1 MLTLDTKDYGTIEYE
16 ESDLIHFT
24 DGLFGFND
32 LKDYVPL
39 VLDENEDNSILMLQS
54 VENTDVAFVII
65 NPFSLDPDYNPVLSP
80 EELSYL
86 GVKSEDDLSYYVI
99 CVLRKNHLENTVNM
113 KAPVVINPDK
123 RIGMQVILNQSEYEF
138 RKKLSSFTTDQEGA
152 PREAPNA

>member
-32 LKDYVPL
+32 LKDFIPL
-39 VLDENEDNSILMLQS
+39 VLDENEDNTILMLQS
-54 VENTDVAFVII
+54 IENTDIAFVII

-99 CVLRKNHLENTVNM
+99 CVLRSNHLENTVNM

-138 RKKLSSFTTDQEGA
+138 RTKLSSFTTDQEGT
-152 PREAPNA
+152 PSEEPNV

>member
-32 LKDYVPL
+32 LKDFIPL
-39 VLDENEDNSILMLQS
+39 VLDENEDNTILMLQS
-54 VENTDVAFVII
+54 IENTDIAFVII

-99 CVLRKNHLENTVNM
+99 CVLRSNHLENTVNM

-138 RKKLSSFTTDQEGA
+138 RTKLSSFSTDQEGT
-152 PREAPNA
+152 PNEEPNV

>member
-32 LKDYVPL
+32 LKDFIPL
-39 VLDENEDNSILMLQS
+39 VLDENEDNTILMLQS
-54 VENTDVAFVII
+54 IENTDIAFVII

-99 CVLRKNHLENTVNM
+99 CVLRSNHLENTVNM

-138 RKKLSSFTTDQEGA
+138 RKKLSSFSTDQEGT
-152 PREAPNA
+152 PNEEPNA

>member
-1 MLTLDTKDYGTIEYE
+1 MLTLDTRDYGTIEYE

-32 LKDYVPL
+32 LKDYIPL
-39 VLDENEDNSILMLQS
+39 VLDENEDNTILMLQS
-54 VENTDVAFVII
+54 IENADIAFVII

-86 GVKSEDDLSYYVI
+86 GVKSENDLSYYVI
-99 CVLRKNHLENTVNM
+99 CALRKNHLENTVNM

-152 PREAPNA
+152 SSEEPNV

>member
-32 LKDYVPL
+32 LKDFIPL
-39 VLDENEDNSILMLQS
+39 VLDENEDNTMLQS
-54 VENTDVAFVII
+54 IENTDIAFVII

-99 CVLRKNHLENTVNM
+99 CVLRSNHLENTVNM

-123 RIGMQVILNQSEYEF
+123 RIGMQVILNQSEYDF
-138 RKKLSSFTTDQEGA
+138 RKKLSSFTTGQEGA
-152 PREAPNA
+152 SDEGPDA

>member
-1 MLTLDTKDYGTIEYE
+1 MLTLGTRDYGTIEYE

-32 LKDYVPL
+32 LKDYIPL
-39 VLDENEDNSILMLQS
+39 VLDENEDNTILLLQS
-54 VENTDVAFVII
+54 IENTDVAFVII

-86 GVKSEDDLSYYVI
+86 NVKSEDDLSYYVI
-99 CVLRKNHLENTVNM
+99 CVLRNNHKENTVNM

-123 RIGMQVILNQSEYEF
+123 RIGMQVILSQSEYGF
-138 RKKLSSFTTDQEGA
+138 RHKLSSFASVQEGLEEKA
-152 PREAPNA
+152 PEE

>member
-32 LKDYVPL
+32 LKDFIPL
-39 VLDENEDNSILMLQS
+39 VLDENEDNTILMLQS
-54 VENTDVAFVII
+54 IENTDVAFVII

-86 GVKSEDDLSYYVI
+86 GVKSEDELSYYVI
-99 CVLRKNHLENTVNM
+99 CVLRNNHLENTVNM

-152 PREAPNA
+152 SSEEPDA

>member
-32 LKDYVPL
+32 LKDFIPL
-39 VLDENEDNSILMLQS
+39 VLDENEDNTILMLQS
-54 VENTDVAFVII
+54 IENTDIAFVII

-99 CVLRKNHLENTVNM
+99 CVLRNNHLENTVNM

-138 RKKLSSFTTDQEGA
+138 RTKLSSFSTDQEGT
-152 PREAPNA
+152 PNEEPNV

>member
-32 LKDYVPL
+32 LKDFIPL
-39 VLDENEDNSILMLQS
+39 VLDENEDNTILMLQS
-54 VENTDVAFVII
+54 IENTDIAFVII

-99 CVLRKNHLENTVNM
+99 CVLRSNHLENTVNM

-138 RKKLSSFTTDQEGA
+138 RKKLSSFASVQEGLTD
-152 PREAPNA
+152 

>member
-1 MLTLDTKDYGTIEYE
+1 MLTLDTRDYGTIEYE

-24 DGLFGFND
+24 DGLFGFNE
-32 LKDYVPL
+32 LKDYIPL
-39 VLDENEDNSILMLQS
+39 VLDENEDNTILMLQS
-54 VENTDVAFVII
+54 TENTDIAFVII

-86 GVKSEDDLSYYVI
+86 GVKSENDLSYYVI
-99 CVLRKNHLENTVNM
+99 CALRSNHLDNTVNM

-138 RKKLSSFTTDQEGA
+138 RKKLSSFATVQEGL
-152 PREAPNA
+152 PNGESDA

>member
-1 MLTLDTKDYGTIEYE
+1 MTLDTKDYGTIEYE

-32 LKDYVPL
+32 LKDFIPL
-39 VLDENEDNSILMLQS
+39 VLDENEDNTILMLQS
-54 VENTDVAFVII
+54 IENTDIAFVII

-99 CVLRKNHLENTVNM
+99 CVLRNNHLENTVNM

-138 RKKLSSFTTDQEGA
+138 RTKLSSFSTDQEGT
-152 PREAPNA
+152 PNEEPNV